1 MKKIVYSTLFFAGMF
16 LTTACSDYLEVGSPS
31 IVDSDFVFSNPT
43 TARAALDGA
52 YEQWRDC
59 AQNKVFGD
67 GLFYAADI
75 AGSDIERHPESFS
88 NQLGRHYP
96 ECLYQNGTYA
106 GSYGLTSYLK
116 ENDIYASLYS
126 VVSKANAVITSMENA
141 SNFESIINGGQS
153 EMGQM
158 YGEAIAMRA
167 TAYRELCKN
176 FGDVPYVGV
185 YGVVPKGLVSR
196 DSIYDVCI
204 EDLQKV
210 EPLMYTIGS
219 IPGIAAAN
227 KNYFSKTYVQA
238 LIGRMCLDAAGYQ
251 TRRGDIKRVNGKG
264 ESMTFENKG
273 KENNGAT
280 YGRRSDWQNL
290 YTIAKKYYEAL
301 LADPGNAQ
309 FHLTDP
315 RGASDKSGRTFNNPY
330 QYFFEQMHMDDA
342 IYADESI
349 YEYPMQQGGGNDGR
363 PYSFGRP
370 SSGGSKAAY
379 PCKSYGQGRINP
391 AYFYGIFD
399 PNDMRRDVSITMTG
413 SNGKMCIR
421 DRDCAQNKVFGDG
434 LFYAADI
441 AGSDIERHPES
452 FSNQLGR
459 HYPECLYQNG
469 TYASSYG
476 LTSYLKENDIYASLY
491 AVVSKANAVITSMEN
506 AENFESIINGGQSE
520 MGQMYGEAVAM
531 RATAYRELCKNFGDV
546 PYVGVYGVVPKGLVS
561 RDSIYDVCIE
571 DLQKVEP
578 LMYTIGS
585 IPGIA
590 AANKNYFSKTY
601 VQALIGR
608 MCLDAAGYQTR
619 RGDIKRV
626 NGKGE
631 SMTFETKGKENNGA
645 TYGRRSD
652 WQDLYSIAK
661 KYYEA
666 LLADPG
672 NALFHLTDPRG
683 ASDKS
688 GRTFNN
694 PYQYFFEQMHMD
706 DAIYADE
713 SIYEYPMQQGGGNDG
728 RPYSF
733 GRPSSGGSKAAYP
746 CKSYGQGRI
755 NPAYFY
761 GVFDPNDMRRDVS
774 ITMTGS
780 NGKGVEKLIPFV
792 PNSKAEGGGLT
803 LNKWDENRQ
812 ANPWVAAQRK
822 SCING
827 PYMRMSEVYLGYAEV
842 CAALGD
848 VVTRCV

>member
-1 MKKIVYSTLFFAGMF
+1 M
-16 LTTACSDYLEVGSPS
+16 
-31 IVDSDFVFSNPT
+31 
-43 TARAALDGA
+43 
-52 YEQWRDC
+52 
-59 AQNKVFGD
+59 
-67 GLFYAADI
+67 
-75 AGSDIERHPESFS
+75 
-88 NQLGRHYP
+88 
-96 ECLYQNGTYA
+96 
-106 GSYGLTSYLK
+106 
-116 ENDIYASLYS
+116 
-126 VVSKANAVITSMENA
+126 
-141 SNFESIINGGQS
+141 
-153 EMGQM
+153 
-158 YGEAIAMRA
+158 
-167 TAYRELCKN
+167 
-176 FGDVPYVGV
+176 
-185 YGVVPKGLVSR
+185 
-196 DSIYDVCI
+196 
-204 EDLQKV
+204 
-210 EPLMYTIGS
+210 
-219 IPGIAAAN
+219 
-227 KNYFSKTYVQA
+227 
-238 LIGRMCLDAAGYQ
+238 
-251 TRRGDIKRVNGKG
+251 
-264 ESMTFENKG
+264 
-273 KENNGAT
+273 
-280 YGRRSDWQNL
+280 
-290 YTIAKKYYEAL
+290 
-301 LADPGNAQ
+301 
-309 FHLTDP
+309 
-315 RGASDKSGRTFNNPY
+315 
-330 QYFFEQMHMDDA
+330 
-342 IYADESI
+342 
-349 YEYPMQQGGGNDGR
+349 
-363 PYSFGRP
+363 
-370 SSGGSKAAY
+370 
-379 PCKSYGQGRINP
+379 
-391 AYFYGIFD
+391 
-399 PNDMRRDVSITMTG
+399 
-413 SNGKMCIR
+413 
-421 DRDCAQNKVFGDG
+421 
-434 LFYAADI
+434 FYAADI

-803 LNKWDENRQ
+803 LNKWDENRMNPPYTTSQRTSGMNWPVLRLADLILMQ
-812 ANPWVAAQRK
+812 AEGKAELGAEGEAIQLLNQIRQRAFGNAEHDISASGEVLKEAILQERKLELLGEGTRRWDLIRSGKFVEKALAVRAEMTEMVNDLQTKGYHEFANGNVISNYIYTKKVHLSSPLTFDPDESNPALYPGWRGQYDYSTTPVKVTGTDHNLAIEGLFNYIDPNGTEAKKLFDEGYSKVDWGVTLVKYADHYTNSNLLPGVKEGNVPPRYYWPIPFETLSKSKGKITNGYGLAQ
-822 SCING
+822 
-827 PYMRMSEVYLGYAEV
+827 E
-842 CAALGD
+842 
-848 VVTRCV
+848 

>member
-52 YEQWRDC
+52 YEQW
-59 AQNKVFGD
+59 
-67 GLFYAADI
+67 
-75 AGSDIERHPESFS
+75 
-88 NQLGRHYP
+88 
-96 ECLYQNGTYA
+96 
-106 GSYGLTSYLK
+106 
-116 ENDIYASLYS
+116 
-126 VVSKANAVITSMENA
+126 
-141 SNFESIINGGQS
+141 
-153 EMGQM
+153 
-158 YGEAIAMRA
+158 
-167 TAYRELCKN
+167 
-176 FGDVPYVGV
+176 
-185 YGVVPKGLVSR
+185 
-196 DSIYDVCI
+196 
-204 EDLQKV
+204 
-210 EPLMYTIGS
+210 
-219 IPGIAAAN
+219 
-227 KNYFSKTYVQA
+227 
-238 LIGRMCLDAAGYQ
+238 
-251 TRRGDIKRVNGKG
+251 
-264 ESMTFENKG
+264 
-273 KENNGAT
+273 
-280 YGRRSDWQNL
+280 
-290 YTIAKKYYEAL
+290 
-301 LADPGNAQ
+301 
-309 FHLTDP
+309 
-315 RGASDKSGRTFNNPY
+315 
-330 QYFFEQMHMDDA
+330 
-342 IYADESI
+342 
-349 YEYPMQQGGGNDGR
+349 
-363 PYSFGRP
+363 
-370 SSGGSKAAY
+370 
-379 PCKSYGQGRINP
+379 
-391 AYFYGIFD
+391 
-399 PNDMRRDVSITMTG
+399 
-413 SNGKMCIR
+413 
-421 DRDCAQNKVFGDG
+421 RDCAQNKVFGDG

-761 GVFDPNDMRRDVS
+761 GVFDPNDID
-774 ITMTGS
+774 
-780 NGKGVEKLIPFV
+780 
-792 PNSKAEGGGLT
+792 
-803 LNKWDENRQ
+803 
-812 ANPWVAAQRK
+812 RK
-822 SCING
+822 S
-827 PYMRMSEVYLGYAEV
+827 
-842 CAALGD
+842 
-848 VVTRCV
+848 VV

>member
-1 MKKIVYSTLFFAGMF
+1 M
-16 LTTACSDYLEVGSPS
+16 
-31 IVDSDFVFSNPT
+31 
-43 TARAALDGA
+43 
-52 YEQWRDC
+52 
-59 AQNKVFGD
+59 
-67 GLFYAADI
+67 
-75 AGSDIERHPESFS
+75 
-88 NQLGRHYP
+88 
-96 ECLYQNGTYA
+96 
-106 GSYGLTSYLK
+106 
-116 ENDIYASLYS
+116 
-126 VVSKANAVITSMENA
+126 
-141 SNFESIINGGQS
+141 
-153 EMGQM
+153 
-158 YGEAIAMRA
+158 
-167 TAYRELCKN
+167 
-176 FGDVPYVGV
+176 
-185 YGVVPKGLVSR
+185 
-196 DSIYDVCI
+196 
-204 EDLQKV
+204 
-210 EPLMYTIGS
+210 
-219 IPGIAAAN
+219 
-227 KNYFSKTYVQA
+227 
-238 LIGRMCLDAAGYQ
+238 
-251 TRRGDIKRVNGKG
+251 
-264 ESMTFENKG
+264 
-273 KENNGAT
+273 
-280 YGRRSDWQNL
+280 
-290 YTIAKKYYEAL
+290 
-301 LADPGNAQ
+301 
-309 FHLTDP
+309 
-315 RGASDKSGRTFNNPY
+315 
-330 QYFFEQMHMDDA
+330 
-342 IYADESI
+342 
-349 YEYPMQQGGGNDGR
+349 
-363 PYSFGRP
+363 
-370 SSGGSKAAY
+370 
-379 PCKSYGQGRINP
+379 
-391 AYFYGIFD
+391 
-399 PNDMRRDVSITMTG
+399 
-413 SNGKMCIR
+413 
-421 DRDCAQNKVFGDG
+421 
-434 LFYAADI
+434 
-441 AGSDIERHPES
+441 
-452 FSNQLGR
+452 
-459 HYPECLYQNG
+459 
-469 TYASSYG
+469 
-476 LTSYLKENDIYASLY
+476 TSYLKENDIYASLY

-822 SCING
+822 SGING

-848 VVTRCV
+848 VVTGKQYLKTVRERSFPQGLANTDAFIASFGNDLVRAIIEERGFEYAGEGDRRWTLIRSGYLPEDIKESKI

>member
-1 MKKIVYSTLFFAGMF
+1 MEMNRMKKIVYSTLFFAGMF

-52 YEQWRDC
+52 YEQW
-59 AQNKVFGD
+59 
-67 GLFYAADI
+67 
-75 AGSDIERHPESFS
+75 
-88 NQLGRHYP
+88 
-96 ECLYQNGTYA
+96 
-106 GSYGLTSYLK
+106 
-116 ENDIYASLYS
+116 
-126 VVSKANAVITSMENA
+126 
-141 SNFESIINGGQS
+141 
-153 EMGQM
+153 
-158 YGEAIAMRA
+158 
-167 TAYRELCKN
+167 
-176 FGDVPYVGV
+176 
-185 YGVVPKGLVSR
+185 
-196 DSIYDVCI
+196 
-204 EDLQKV
+204 
-210 EPLMYTIGS
+210 
-219 IPGIAAAN
+219 
-227 KNYFSKTYVQA
+227 
-238 LIGRMCLDAAGYQ
+238 
-251 TRRGDIKRVNGKG
+251 
-264 ESMTFENKG
+264 
-273 KENNGAT
+273 
-280 YGRRSDWQNL
+280 
-290 YTIAKKYYEAL
+290 
-301 LADPGNAQ
+301 
-309 FHLTDP
+309 
-315 RGASDKSGRTFNNPY
+315 
-330 QYFFEQMHMDDA
+330 
-342 IYADESI
+342 
-349 YEYPMQQGGGNDGR
+349 
-363 PYSFGRP
+363 
-370 SSGGSKAAY
+370 
-379 PCKSYGQGRINP
+379 
-391 AYFYGIFD
+391 
-399 PNDMRRDVSITMTG
+399 
-413 SNGKMCIR
+413 
-421 DRDCAQNKVFGDG
+421 RDCAQNKVFGDG

-631 SMTFETKGKENNGA
+631 IMTFETKGKENNGA
-645 TYGRRSD
+645 IYGRRSD

-672 NALFHLTDPRG
+672 NAQFHLTDPRG

-688 GRTFNN
+688 GRTFN
-694 PYQYFFEQMHMD
+694 
-706 DAIYADE
+706 IRT
-713 SIYEYPMQQGGGNDG
+713 SI
-728 RPYSF
+728 S
-733 GRPSSGGSKAAYP
+733 
-746 CKSYGQGRI
+746 
-755 NPAYFY
+755 
-761 GVFDPNDMRRDVS
+761 
-774 ITMTGS
+774 
-780 NGKGVEKLIPFV
+780 
-792 PNSKAEGGGLT
+792 
-803 LNKWDENRQ
+803 LNR
-812 ANPWVAAQRK
+812 
-822 SCING
+822 CIWMMLF
-827 PYMRMSEVYLGYAEV
+827 MRMSLFMNIPCSKVVEMMVAPILSVVLRLVAQRLRIHV
-842 CAALGD
+842 RAMDRD
-848 VVTRCV
+848 V